1 MRGAGRAPGVE
12 TKVESSRF
20 EHLVGPALA
29 SALEKRGFT
38 ALMPVQLAML
48 DPELAGRDLRVS
60 SQTGSGKTVAIGL
73 AIRDLA
79 GRAGPDEKGG
89 DRQRALPVVPTR
101 ELAKQVDEELTWLYA
116 PLQARVASATG
127 GANIRDE

>member
-1 MRGAGRAPGVE
+1 MNGADFTA
-12 TKVESSRF
+12 
-20 EHLVGPALA
+20 LMGPALA
-29 SALEKRGFT
+29 GALEKKGFT
-38 ALMPVQLAML
+38 SLMPVQQAML

-73 AIRDLA
+73 AIRALA
-79 GRAGPDEKGG
+79 DGPAPAEKGVA
-89 DRQRALPVVPTR
+89 RPRALVVVPTR

-127 GANIRDE
+127 GTNVRDER